1 MSVLP
6 ACMPVYLSN
15 PQSTE
20 EGAGLPGAE
29 VVTGGC
35 EPPRGVGIEPWSFGR
50 AVRALNRCAITSP
63 SPCLI
68 PW

>member
-15 PQSTE
+15 PKSTE
-20 EGAGLPGAE
+20 EGAGLPGAG

-35 EPPRGVGIEPWSFGR
+35 EPPRGLGIEPCSFGR
-50 AVRALNRCAITSP
+50 AVCALNCRAITSP